1 MNSFL
6 PKDYKAPVS
15 EGNYFKFKQGENTF
29 RILSS
34 AIVGFQ
40 HWTKD
45 NKPVRTREAL
55 SERPDNAKVDDNG
68 NFQKHFWAFVVYNYD
83 AKKPQIMEI
92 TQRTLQQ
99 GIGALSDN
107 AKWGD
112 VKGYD
117 IVVNAKGEGLER
129 EYSVLPEPKSDA
141 PKVDISKINLN
152 ALFDGADP
160 FSENK
165 SEYPTDEGLKAEDVP
180 F

>member
-1 MNSFL
+1 MNTFL
-6 PKDYKAPVS
+6 PKDYKAPSS
-15 EGNYFKFKQGENTF
+15 EGSYFKFKQGENRF

-34 AIVGFQ
+34 AIVGFE

-55 SERPDNAKVDDNG
+55 KERPENAKVDDNG

-83 AKKPQIMEI
+83 AGKPQIMEI
-92 TQRTLQQ
+92 TQKTIQG

-117 IVVNAKGEGLER
+117 IVVTRSGEGLET
-129 EYSVLPEPKSDA
+129 EYSVLPEPKSEA
-141 PKVDISKINLN
+141 PKVDVSQINLQ
-152 ALFDGADP
+152 ALFDGKDP
-160 FSENK
+160 FS
-165 SEYPTDEGLKAEDVP
+165 SDGFAYPQDLKAEDIP